1 MTEKAFDTVSWGF
14 ISDVLDYFNF
24 GNSIKKWISLFQ
36 QGSET
41 RILQNGFMSDSFYL
55 GRGCRQGDPI
65 SPYLFILCAE
75 ILGKMILKN
84 NDIRMTLEYK
94 LSQYADDTQLIL
106 DGTEKSLK
114 AAMETLKQFYI
125 MSGLKINVEKTR
137 ALWIG
142 WSCGSHETLCE
153 ELALDWSQE
162 PLKILGVTFSPLV
175 FNIWDLNV
183 NEILRKV
190 KHLLNQWSKRKLSL
204 SGRIT
209 IIKSLAISKFVHL
222 FISLPDP
229 PNALIKELEHIFYK
243 FL

>member
-1 MTEKAFDTVSWGF
+1 
-14 ISDVLDYFNF
+14 
-24 GNSIKKWISLFQ
+24 
-36 QGSET
+36 
-41 RILQNGFMSDSFYL
+41 
-55 GRGCRQGDPI
+55 
-65 SPYLFILCAE
+65 
-75 ILGKMILKN
+75 
-84 NDIRMTLEYK
+84 
-94 LSQYADDTQLIL
+94 
-106 DGTEKSLK
+106 
-114 AAMETLKQFYI
+114 METLKQFYI

-142 WSCGSHETLCE
+142 SSCGSHETVCE

-162 PLKILGVTFSPLV
+162 PLKILGVTLSPLV

-222 FISLPDP
+222 FISLLDP

-243 FL
+243 FLWNS